1 LIFAPIIHI
10 STFTPIK
17 IYQKYQKKSTLIVI
31 FFTNL
36 FGGEILLDLNIDLKN
51 KFEEAAK
58 AMQLRL
64 KQKSSTGVLRRMI
77 FEKGIGSFNQCQR
90 SNYHELSQIVEK
102 GGIVG
107 VDGSTNSAGGPF
119 PYLLTLQQALAKAC
133 NEEKGHT
140 TITDAFSP
148 LTMKDP
154 VSQEEYR
161 DFVKR
166 NLACLEVK
174 AALAALEQ
182 LSPRV
187 LLLDG
192 SLVRYKI
199 EADPLWEKLK
209 SRAIAKNTILV
220 GVVEGISTSVISEC
234 LKDRLPKS
242 GYPVSDWEILFGL
255 LQVGEM
261 LEIAPGLFKEGFRTC
276 FIRASVD
283 PKPIGIDL
291 PEEQQGYLNE
301 VANLVFTLTPRDG
314 RGIPLWIDII
324 DKSVRIS
331 DAVMEGLLGIYLGD
345 EYVEYLKP
353 KRQKREM

>member
-1 LIFAPIIHI
+1 ML
-10 STFTPIK
+10 
-17 IYQKYQKKSTLIVI
+17 
-31 FFTNL
+31 
-36 FGGEILLDLNIDLKN
+36 ELNTHLKQ

-58 AMQLRL
+58 AMRLRL
-64 KQKSSTGVLRRMI
+64 IQKPSIDALRKMI
-77 FEKGIGSFNQCQR
+77 LDEGIGSFIPCKSLNHQDI
-90 SNYHELSQIVEK
+90 SHIVEK

-107 VDGSTNSAGGPF
+107 VDGSTNSAGGPY

-133 NEEKGHT
+133 NQKKDHVT
-140 TITDAFSP
+140 MTDALSP
-148 LTMKDP
+148 LTMKA
-154 VSQEEYR
+154 SLSEEEYR
-161 DFVKR
+161 EFVKG

-174 AALAALEQ
+174 AALGALKQ

-187 LLLDG
+187 ILLDG

-199 EADPLWEKLK
+199 EAAPLWEKLK
-209 SRAIAKNTILV
+209 IQALAQNTLLV
-220 GVVEGISTSVISEC
+220 GVVEGISTGVISEC
-234 LKDRLPKS
+234 LKNRLPKS
-242 GYPVSDWEILFGL
+242 GYPASDWEILFGL

-276 FIRASVD
+276 FMRSSVD

-314 RGIPLWIDII
+314 RGIPLWLDII
-324 DKSVRIS
+324 DKNVRIS
-331 DAVMEGLLGIYLGD
+331 DTVMEGLLGTYLGD
-345 EYVEYLKP
+345 DYVEFLKP

>member
-1 LIFAPIIHI
+1 ML
-10 STFTPIK
+10 
-17 IYQKYQKKSTLIVI
+17 
-31 FFTNL
+31 
-36 FGGEILLDLNIDLKN
+36 ELNMDLKN

-64 KQKSSTGVLRRMI
+64 RQKPSTQVLRNMI
-77 FEKGIGSFNQCQR
+77 LEKGIGSFNQCER
-90 SNYHELSQIVEK
+90 LNYQELSNIVEK

-107 VDGSTNSAGGPF
+107 VDGSTNNTGGPY
-119 PYLLTLQQALAKAC
+119 PYLLTLQQALAKVC
-133 NEEKGHT
+133 NQEKGHV

-148 LTMKDP
+148 LTMIA
-154 VSQEEYR
+154 SMGEEEYR
-161 DFVKR
+161 EFVKE

-174 AALAALEQ
+174 AAIAAFEQ
-182 LSPRV
+182 YSPRV
-187 LLLDG
+187 ILLDG

-199 EADPLWEKLK
+199 EAAPLWEKLK
-209 SRAIAKNTILV
+209 NRALSQNTILV
-220 GVVEGISTSVISEC
+220 GIVEGISTGVISEC

-242 GYPVSDWEILFGL
+242 GYPASDWEILFGL

-276 FIRASVD
+276 FLRSSVD

-291 PEEQQGYLNE
+291 PEEQQVYLTE

-314 RGIPLWIDII
+314 RGIPLWLDII
-324 DKSVRIS
+324 DKNVRIS
-331 DAVMEGLLGIYLGD
+331 DTIMEGLLSTYMGE
-345 EYVEYLKP
+345 EYVEFLKP